1 MFKSIYPFTGEIV
14 AEYAAEREPLKKV
27 RQAEKTYISWHKT
40 SLHERQALLLRFA
53 EVLESRKLDYAKT
66 ISLEMGKRYS
76 EALAE
81 VEKCAL
87 TTRFYVE
94 HAGEYIKPQVIA
106 SSYARSYSTVEPLGT
121 LLAIMPWNFPFWQ
134 ALRAAVPNLL
144 LGNTVLLKHAS
155 NVMGC
160 AAAMEE
166 AFLTA
171 GLPEGAFQ
179 ALFLSSERI
188 EEIIADPAVKGV
200 TLTGSGPAG
209 SSVAALAGKYLKKS
223 VLELGGSDPFV
234 VLKDANLK
242 DAVEAAVASRF
253 QNAGQTCIAA
263 KRWILEDGIYD
274 EFLALALEKIK
285 LLKPGDPFAHTTNLA
300 PVSREDLAE
309 TIEGQVKHLI
319 ISGATPLLQGERHT
333 CLLEPSVLEITA
345 DLSRDYKEELFGPV
359 ALVLRANDPEEALT
373 IANETT
379 FGLGASLWT
388 QDLEKAAYYMR
399 QIHAGAVYLNSMVKS
414 EGALPFGGIGESGYG
429 RELGKYGMHEFA
441 NLKTYAIHI

>member
-1 MFKSIYPFTGEIV
+1 MFKSIYPFTGEVI
-14 AEYAAEREPLKKV
+14 AEYSADIEPLKKV
-27 RQAEKTYISWHKT
+27 RSAEKAFATWHRT
-40 SLHERQALLLRFA
+40 SLQERQGLLLRFA
-53 EVLESRKLDYAKT
+53 EILENRKLEFAKT
-66 ISLEMGKRYS
+66 ITYEMGKRYS
-76 EALAE
+76 EALSE
-81 VEKCAL
+81 VEKCAA

-94 HAGEYIKPQVIA
+94 HAEEYLKPQVIS
-106 SSYARSYSTVEPLGT
+106 SSYTRSYSTVEPLGV

-166 AFLTA
+166 AFLAA
-171 GLPEGAFQ
+171 GLPQGTFT
-179 ALFLSSERI
+179 ALYVPSGRI
-188 EEIIADPAVKGV
+188 EEIIADSAVKGV

-209 SSVAALAGKYLKKS
+209 SSVASLAGKYLKKS

-234 VLKDANLK
+234 VLKDAKLSE
-242 DAVEAAVASRF
+242 AVETAVLSRF

-263 KRWILEDGIYD
+263 KRWIIEDSIYHD
-274 EFLALALEKIK
+274 FMDLALEKVK
-285 LLKPGDPFAHTTNLA
+285 SLRPGDPFAHTTNLA

-309 TIEGQVKHLI
+309 TLENQVNYLI
-319 ISGATPLLQGERHT
+319 REGATPRIKGERQA
-333 CLLEPSVLEITA
+333 CLLSPTVLEISA
-345 DLSRDYKEELFGPV
+345 DLSRNYKEELFGPV
-359 ALVLRANDPEEALT
+359 ALMLRAKDAEEAIT
-373 IANETT
+373 MANQTS

-388 QDLEKAAYYMR
+388 QDLEKAAYYLR
-399 QIHAGAVYLNSMVKS
+399 QIRAGAVYLNSMVKS

>member
-1 MFKSIYPFTGEIV
+1 MFKSIYPYTGEVI
-14 AEYAAEREPLKKV
+14 AEYAADTAPETKV
-27 RQAEKTYISWHKT
+27 RLAEKAYSSWHKT
-40 SLHERQALLLRFA
+40 ALQERQNVLLRFA
-53 EVLESRKLDYAKT
+53 EILESRKLVYAKT
-66 ISLEMGKRYS
+66 ISMEMGKRYS

-81 VEKCAL
+81 VEKCAS

-94 HAGEYIKPQVIA
+94 QSAEYLKPQVIS

-160 AAAMEE
+160 AAGMEE
-166 AFLTA
+166 AFLAA

-179 ALFLSSERI
+179 ALYLSSDRM

-234 VLKDANLK
+234 VLSDASL
-242 DAVEAAVASRF
+242 DEAVDTAVLSRF

-263 KRWILEDGIYD
+263 KRWILEDRIYD
-274 EFLALALEKIK
+274 AFMERAITKVKSLR
-285 LLKPGDPFAHTTNLA
+285 PGDPFDPATNLA
-300 PVSREDLAE
+300 PLSREDLAASVVE
-309 TIEGQVKHLI
+309 QTNDLVRN
-319 ISGATPLLQGERHT
+319 GARPLLQGQRDA
-333 CLLEPSVLEITA
+333 CLLEPSLLEISAAQSA
-345 DLSRDYKEELFGPV
+345 DYREELFGPV
-359 ALVLRANDPEEALT
+359 ALVLRAKDTEDALN
-373 IANETT
+373 IANQTP

-388 QDLEKAAYYMR
+388 QDMEKAAHCMR
-399 QIHAGAVYLNSMVKS
+399 RIHAGAVYLNSMVKS
-414 EGALPFGGIGESGYG
+414 EGPLPFGGIGESGYG
-429 RELGKYGMHEFA
+429 RELGRYGMHEFA
-441 NLKTYAIHI
+441 NIKTYAIHI